1 METIRG
7 KIRGIR
13 FYNETNGYV
22 IASATS
28 KGVKGYFSLMGT
40 FMAAKVSMEFEAQG
54 EWHEDAKYGLEFKAN
69 VITEVLP
76 DTNEGIVQY
85 LASGFITG
93 IGPATAKKIVDK
105 FGGKTFDVIEKNP
118 ERLLEVKGIS
128 PKKLKVMIEKLEDHK
143 KMRETMVF
151 LKAYGISD
159 NLAGKIYAKYHDGT
173 IKVIKEDPYRL
184 ADDIDGVGFKKS
196 DEIAIKL
203 GFDMYGDRR
212 ISMGINYVLKEGMA
226 DKDTYIPEKELIKR
240 ASSPDYLNVHD
251 VLVKEQIGK
260 MTENGDLIND
270 DGKVYLKT
278 AFNLE
283 SMVAN
288 MIASKGVS
296 DMFDKPLSMSDI
308 DTNGVD
314 YSDEQ
319 LGAIE
324 LALKSRMTVITGGPG
339 VGKTTI
345 LKGLLSIFNKHS
357 YKVLLAAPTGRA
369 AKRMSESTGM
379 ESKTIHRLLE
389 WQEGVFKR
397 NEHNKLNGDVLILD
411 ECSMINLQLMA
422 NILKAVPMRMKL
434 IMVGDVDQLPSI
446 GCGTVLKDIID
457 SGVISV
463 AKLTKIYRQGNE
475 SKIILN
481 AHAINDGRMPDL
493 TNPEGTDF
501 WYFRVSTPERIKEQV
516 IRLVTDAIPNKF
528 GIPKKDIQVLSPM
541 RRPTD
546 MIGSTQLNKDLQEM
560 INPKGESMSNS
571 YYNFKKGD
579 RVMQNKNNYD
589 LGVYNGDIGVVVYL
603 SKEEG
608 VLLVRFF
615 GSDKDTEYDK
625 DNLDQLELAYATT
638 VHKSQGSEYSAV
650 VIVADRSQYIMLQK
664 QLFYTAVTRAKKL
677 CVLVGND
684 EAVRTMVTTKPKDRR
699 HSWLSQ
705 RIIDAAEKIKD
716 KEIKFE

>member
-1 METIRG
+1 METVRG

-54 EWHEDAKYGLEFKAN
+54 IWHEDAKYGLEFKAA

-85 LASGFITG
+85 LSSGFITG

-105 FGGKTFDVIEKNP
+105 FGNKTFDVIEKTP
-118 ERLLEVKGIS
+118 ERLLEIKGVS
-128 PKKLKVMIEKLEDHK
+128 PKKLKVMIGQLDEHK
-143 KMRETMVF
+143 MMRETMVF

-159 NLAGKIYAKYHDGT
+159 NLAGKIYYKYRDDT
-173 IKVIKEDPYRL
+173 IKIIKDDPYRL
-184 ADDIDGVGFKKS
+184 AEDIDGVGFKKS

-226 DKDTYIPEKELIKR
+226 DKDTYIPDKELIKR
-240 ASSPDYLNVHD
+240 AASPDYLNVHET
-251 VLVKEQIGK
+251 LVKEQICK
-260 MTENGDLIND
+260 MTENGDLIDD
-270 DGKVYLKT
+270 DGKIYLKA

-283 SMVAN
+283 SLVAN
-288 MIASKGVS
+288 MIASRGVS
-296 DMFDKPLSMSDI
+296 DMFDKPLSMNDI

-389 WQEGVFKR
+389 WKDGIFKR

-481 AHAINDGRMPDL
+481 AHAINDGKMPDL

-501 WYFRVSTPERIKEQV
+501 WYFRVNTPERIKEQV

-541 RRPTD
+541 RRPMD
-546 MIGSTQLNKDLQEM
+546 MIGSTQLNKDLQSV
-560 INPKGESMSNS
+560 INPKGGSISNS

-589 LGVYNGDIGVVVYL
+589 LGVYNGDIGTVVYL
-603 SKEEG
+603 SKEDG
-608 VLLVRFF
+608 ILLVRFF
-615 GSDKDTEYDK
+615 GMDYDTEYCK
-625 DNLDQLELAYATT
+625 ENLDQLELAYATT
-638 VHKSQGSEYSAV
+638 VHKSQGSEYPAV

-684 EAVRTMVTTKPKDRR
+684 EAVKIMVTTKPKDKR

-705 RIIDAAEKIKD
+705 RITDAAEKMKN
-716 KEIKFE
+716 KEVDFK

>member
-1 METIRG
+1 METVRG

-28 KGVKGYFSLMGT
+28 KDVKGYFSLLGT
-40 FMAAKVSMEFEAQG
+40 FMAAKVSMDFEAQG
-54 EWHEDAKYGLEFKAN
+54 IWHEDAKYGLEFKAA

-85 LASGFITG
+85 LSSGFITG

-105 FGGKTFDVIEKNP
+105 FGNKTFDVIEKTP
-118 ERLLEVKGIS
+118 ERLLEIKGVS
-128 PKKLKVMIEKLEDHK
+128 PKKLKVMIGQLDEHK
-143 KMRETMVF
+143 MMRETMVF

-159 NLAGKIYAKYHDGT
+159 NLAGKIYYKYRDDT
-173 IKVIKEDPYRL
+173 IKIIKDDPYRL
-184 ADDIDGVGFKKS
+184 AEDIDGVGFKKS

-226 DKDTYIPEKELIKR
+226 DKDTYIPDKELIKR
-240 ASSPDYLNVHD
+240 AASPDYLNVHET
-251 VLVKEQIGK
+251 LVKEQICK
-260 MTENGDLIND
+260 MTENGDLIDD
-270 DGKVYLKT
+270 DGKIYLKA

-283 SMVAN
+283 SLVAN
-288 MIASKGVS
+288 MIASRGVS
-296 DMFDKPLSMSDI
+296 DMFDKPLSMNDI
-308 DTNGVD
+308 DTNGID

-389 WQEGVFKR
+389 WKDGIFKR

-481 AHAINDGRMPDL
+481 AHAINDGKMPDL

-501 WYFRVSTPERIKEQV
+501 WYFRVNTPERIKEQV

-541 RRPTD
+541 RRPMD
-546 MIGSTQLNKDLQEM
+546 MIGSTQLNKDLQSV
-560 INPKGESMSNS
+560 INPKGGSISNS

-589 LGVYNGDIGVVVYL
+589 LGVYNGDIGTVVYL
-603 SKEEG
+603 SKEDG
-608 VLLVRFF
+608 ILLVRFF
-615 GSDKDTEYDK
+615 GMDYDTEYCK
-625 DNLDQLELAYATT
+625 ENLDQLELAYATT
-638 VHKSQGSEYSAV
+638 VHKSQGSEYPAV

-684 EAVRTMVTTKPKDRR
+684 EAVKIMVTTKPKDKR

-705 RIIDAAEKIKD
+705 RITDAAEKMKNKKIEFK
-716 KEIKFE
+716 